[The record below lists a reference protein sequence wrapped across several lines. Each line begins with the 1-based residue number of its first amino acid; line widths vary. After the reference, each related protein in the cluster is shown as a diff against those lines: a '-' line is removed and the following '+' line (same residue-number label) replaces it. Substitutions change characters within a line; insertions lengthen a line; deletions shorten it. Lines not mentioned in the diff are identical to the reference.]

1 MGGQGQLMSVPK
13 PTSTSTSTPTSNP
26 IPLSMEDRALKFI
39 EANNTAIWLAIAA
52 LAVVV
57 VLFKRV

>member
-1 MGGQGQLMSVPK
+1 MSDDN
-13 PTSTSTSTPTSNP
+13 PTPP
-26 IPLSMEDRALKFI
+26 SMEDRALKVI

-57 VLFKRV
+57 VVLKRA

>member
-1 MGGQGQLMSVPK
+1 M
-13 PTSTSTSTPTSNP
+13 TPTFEEFTAVSMDEGFDEVLVREWEANR
-26 IPLSMEDRALKFI
+26 MEDRALKFI

-57 VLFKRV
+57 VFLKRA

>member
-1 MGGQGQLMSVPK
+1 MSSPE

-39 EANNTAIWLAIAA
+39 EANNTAIWLAIAV